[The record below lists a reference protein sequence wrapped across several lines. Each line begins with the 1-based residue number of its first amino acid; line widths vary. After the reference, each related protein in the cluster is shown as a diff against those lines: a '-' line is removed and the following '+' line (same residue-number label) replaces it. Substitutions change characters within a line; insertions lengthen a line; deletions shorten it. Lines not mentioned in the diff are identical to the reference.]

1 MFFKH
6 CEQFDDR
13 SPFQKAFLSCLFS
26 TSTATFILTMT
37 FLKVKVRSQKMILK
51 TKEKFCSSAWL
62 ISTLIND
69 NQGWLL
75 RRWDLLGFVLVLLE
89 LLLPWTLGPSSVA
102 ILKVLLQT
110 VTVSSSHTVVFY
122 KSSVLLSCNC
132 SFSNITR
139 LCYKKPFCPYL
150 IQVNFD

>member
-1 MFFKH
+1 MIFKH

-37 FLKVKVRSQKMILK
+37 FLKVKVRSQKMK

-69 NQGWLL
+69 NQGGLL

-110 VTVSSSHTVVFY
+110 VTVSRQVIQSFFTR
-122 KSSVLLSCNC
+122 VLPSYPATAALATSPDFATKKILS
-132 SFSNITR
+132 I
-139 LCYKKPFCPYL
+139 
-150 IQVNFD
+150 FDLGQL